1 MNVRW
6 SNVTANEVK
15 KLLKKIEDDGLTATA
30 VSMGYEPTTRGYFK
44 KMLFNRA
51 NELGVNTQRA
61 ALCLKIDRT
70 DAENKRSR
78 IEWSASKCEEVSKY
92 IKTHSPEEAAKHYNY
107 SSYSALMTYL
117 KRKIA
122 EYDLKDDLSSIYN
135 APSQKEVWTKDYVA
149 EALDSVAYFGA
160 KETAAAYG
168 FSNIS
173 NLNRQLT
180 KSLHRFGKTNV
191 NDIYEYLLTEGRL
204 NAADYRYI
212 RQSDV
217 KYLKMLEE
225 IDKTNLDTASKIMGY
240 KSMPAFRTS
249 LSHIKS
255 QLDNGLFDGNAA
267 LAQSSFWAN
276 GKYEKAMKV
285 MPEIGLLRTAAA
297 FGFES
302 VEGFSKSISRYEL
315 MIMD

>member
-15 KLLKKIEDDGLTATA
+15 NLLKKIEDDGLTATA

-51 NELGVNTQRA
+51 NELGVKTQRA
-61 ALCLKIDRT
+61 ALCLKLDRA
-70 DAENKRSR
+70 DAEHKRSR

-92 IKTHSPEEAAKHYNY
+92 IKTHSPEEAARHYNY

-135 APSQKEVWTKDYVA
+135 APSQKERWTKDYVA
-149 EALDSVAYFGA
+149 EALDSVAYFGS

-168 FSNIS
+168 FGNIS

-180 KSLHRFGKTNV
+180 KSLHRFGKTDV
-191 NDIYEYLLTEGRL
+191 NDIYEYLLSEGRL
-204 NAADYRYI
+204 NALDYRYI
-212 RQSDV
+212 RNNDV
-217 KYLKMLEE
+217 KYLKILEE
-225 IDKTNLDTASKIMGY
+225 IDKSNLTTASKVIGY
-240 KSMPAFRTS
+240 KSVTALRTC

-255 QLDNGLFDGNAA
+255 HLDNGVFDGNAT

-285 MPEIGLLRTAAA
+285 MPEIGLIRTAAA

-302 VEGFSKSISRYEL
+302 VEGFGRSISRYEL
-315 MIMD
+315 MLMD